1 MAGRRLVLLSLA
13 STCWGCLALAILAG
27 ACRGLPGGA
36 WSWARFLSAVQLFG
50 PASNYAAGVLTA
62 EPQQLSA
69 QSEDKHLIR
78 WCSASISRQ
87 PVACLLS
94 SLAECFAEQ
103 LPMLTK
109 SAWFFFHDHA
119 FGVLPKKSPSSPW
132 SPDCLPVF
140 IKKFYCFLFY
150 I

>member
-1 MAGRRLVLLSLA
+1 MLLSLA

-62 EPQQLSA
+62 EPRLLSA

-94 SLAECFAEQ
+94 SLAECFRRAAADVNEVSVVF
-103 LPMLTK
+103 LPRSRFWCST
-109 SAWFFFHDHA
+109 
-119 FGVLPKKSPSSPW
+119 
-132 SPDCLPVF
+132 
-140 IKKFYCFLFY
+140 
-150 I
+150 